1 LGGIAARLVQD
12 RVMIRTHH
20 GKGMIGSTQK
30 YNMIERFNANFLTNK
45 IIAVSH
51 DLKRFLQEHGL
62 PAPKIT
68 VIHNGIEVHTSVNDK
83 IIKKLCVELGI
94 PDDMKIIGTVGR
106 LVPIKDHKTFLFGA
120 KLILESEPNVRFVIV
135 GDGPLMA
142 ELKKQSYELDIATHV
157 CFTGFREDTDILLNM
172 FDVFCLTSIHEG
184 IPMALLEAMS
194 LGKPIVATRVGGI
207 SEVID
212 DNGSGLLIDSEN
224 PQSFADAC
232 IKVLRD
238 KNLRASLSE
247 RAVSVVKEKFTL
259 DVTVR
264 LTQDLYRRVVQ
275 S

>member
-1 LGGIAARLVQD
+1 
-12 RVMIRTHH
+12 
-20 GKGMIGSTQK
+20 
-30 YNMIERFNANFLTNK
+30 
-45 IIAVSH
+45 
-51 DLKRFLQEHGL
+51 
-62 PAPKIT
+62 
-68 VIHNGIEVHTSVNDK
+68 
-83 IIKKLCVELGI
+83 VELGI